1 MEFKQHT
8 LPNGLEVIAECSPGA
23 YSIGL
28 GYFVK
33 TGSRDESRE
42 VSGVSHFLE
51 HMVFKG
57 TARRTAEDVNRELD
71 ELGSHS
77 NAYTSEEQ
85 TVYYATVLPEF
96 QDQMVDLL
104 SDIMRPAL
112 REDDFNT
119 EKQVI
124 LEEIAK
130 YDDQPPYGAHEK
142 CMAAHFGSHPLSQSV
157 LGTVDS
163 VGALTATQM
172 RAYFERRYSP
182 QNMVLVASGR
192 VDFDRLVREAE
203 RCCGHWSRQVT
214 SRSTERAARHEGFEQ
229 IHKEIATQ
237 QYTIQIGNFPSA
249 TDHERHAARVLATI
263 LGDDTGSRLFWEL
276 IDTGRAEY
284 AGLANYEYQGTGIL
298 MTYLCCAPE
307 DTGDNIETIDD
318 LFAEVSTDGVNAD
331 ELLRAKSKICSQ
343 LVLHAERPSNRLF
356 SVGNNWVQRRT
367 YRTIRESVEAY
378 QRVTLDDI
386 MKLLDAYPVLP
397 RTTVTVGPLTSRPEP
412 SE

>member
-8 LPNGLEVIAECSPGA
+8 LPNGREIIAECSPGA

-28 GYFVK
+28 GFFVK
-33 TGSRDESRE
+33 TGARDESRE

-57 TARRTAEDVNRELD
+57 TPRRTAEDVNRELD

-96 QDQMVDLL
+96 QDQAVDLL
-104 SDIMRPAL
+104 ADIMRPAL

-130 YDDQPPYGAHEK
+130 YEDQPPYGAHEK

-157 LGTVDS
+157 LGTVDT
-163 VGALTATQM
+163 VGALTPGQM
-172 RAYFERRYSP
+172 RDYFDRRYSP

-192 VDFDRLVREAE
+192 VDFERFVAEAE
-203 RCCGHWSRQVT
+203 RHCGHWQRQST
-214 SRSTERAARHEGFEQ
+214 SRVAERAARHEGFEQ
-229 IHKEIATQ
+229 IHKDISAQ
-237 QYTIQIGNFPSA
+237 QYTVQIGNFPAA
-249 TDHERHAARVLATI
+249 TDSQRHAARVLATI

-307 DTGDNIETIDD
+307 DTGDNLETIDE
-318 LFAEVSTDGVNAD
+318 LFAQVSDEGVSAD

-343 LVLHAERPSNRLF
+343 LVLHSERPSNRLF
-356 SVGNNWVQRRT
+356 SVGNNWVQRRA

-378 QRVTLDDI
+378 QAVTLDDI
-386 MKLLDAYPVLP
+386 HGLLAEYPLLP
-397 RTTVTVGPLTSRPEP
+397 RTTVTVGPLTDRPKP
-412 SE
+412 S

>member
-8 LPNGLEVIAECSPGA
+8 LPNGLEIIAECSPGA

-28 GYFVK
+28 GFFVK
-33 TGSRDESRE
+33 TGARDESRE

-57 TARRTAEDVNRELD
+57 TPRRTAEDVNRELD

-96 QDQMVDLL
+96 QDQAVDLL
-104 SDIMRPAL
+104 ADIMRPAL

-130 YDDQPPYGAHEK
+130 YEDQPPYGAHEK

-157 LGTVDS
+157 LGTVDT
-163 VGALTATQM
+163 VGALTPGQM
-172 RAYFERRYSP
+172 RDYFDRRYSP

-192 VDFDRLVREAE
+192 VDFERFVAEAE
-203 RCCGHWSRQVT
+203 RHCGHWQRQST
-214 SRSTERAARHEGFEQ
+214 SRAAERAARHEGFEQ
-229 IHKEIATQ
+229 IHKDISAQ
-237 QYTIQIGNFPSA
+237 QYTVQIGNFPAA
-249 TDHERHAARVLATI
+249 TDSQRHAARVLATI

-307 DTGDNIETIDD
+307 DTGDNLETIDE
-318 LFAEVSTDGVNAD
+318 LFAQVSDEGVSAA

-343 LVLHAERPSNRLF
+343 LVLHSERPSNRLF
-356 SVGNNWVQRRT
+356 SVGNNWVQRRA

-378 QRVTLDDI
+378 QAVTLDDI
-386 MKLLDAYPVLP
+386 HGLLAEYPLLP
-397 RTTVTVGPLTSRPEP
+397 RTTVTVGPLTDRPKP
-412 SE
+412 S

>member
-8 LPNGLEVIAECSPGA
+8 LPNGLEIIAECSPGA

-28 GYFVK
+28 GFFVK

-57 TARRTAEDVNRELD
+57 TQRRTAEDVNRELD

-96 QDQMVDLL
+96 QDQAVDLL
-104 SDIMRPAL
+104 ADILRPAL

-130 YDDQPPYGAHEK
+130 YEDQPPYGAHEK

-157 LGTVDS
+157 LGTVDT
-163 VGALTATQM
+163 VGALTPSQM
-172 RAYFERRYSP
+172 RDYFDRRYSP

-192 VDFDRLVREAE
+192 VDFERFVAEAE
-203 RCCGHWSRQVT
+203 RHCGHWQRQST
-214 SRSTERAARHEGFEQ
+214 SRSTERAPQHEGFEQ
-229 IHKEIATQ
+229 IYKEIAAQ
-237 QYTIQIGNFPSA
+237 QYTVQIGNFPAA
-249 TDHERHAARVLATI
+249 TDPQRHAARVLATI

-284 AGLANYEYQGTGIL
+284 AGLANYEYQGSGIV

-307 DTGDNIETIDD
+307 DTGDNLETIDE
-318 LFAEVSTDGVNAD
+318 LFAQVSGEGVTAD

-343 LVLHAERPSNRLF
+343 LVLHSERPSNRLF
-356 SVGNNWVQRRT
+356 SVGNNWVQRRA

-378 QRVTLDDI
+378 QSVTLDDI
-386 MKLLDAYPVLP
+386 HGLLAEYPLLP
-397 RTTVTVGPLTSRPEP
+397 RTTVTVGPLTDRPK
-412 SE
+412 SS

>member
-8 LPNGLEVIAECSPGA
+8 LPNGLEIIAECSPGA

-28 GYFVK
+28 GFFVK
-33 TGSRDESRE
+33 TGARDESRE

-57 TARRTAEDVNRELD
+57 TPRRTAEDVNRELD

-96 QDQMVDLL
+96 QDQAVDLL
-104 SDIMRPAL
+104 ADIMRPAL

-130 YDDQPPYGAHEK
+130 YEDQPPYGAHEK

-157 LGTVDS
+157 LGTVDT
-163 VGALTATQM
+163 VGALTPGQM
-172 RAYFERRYSP
+172 RDYFDRRYSP

-192 VDFDRLVREAE
+192 VDFERFVAEAE
-203 RCCGHWSRQVT
+203 RHCGHWQRQST
-214 SRSTERAARHEGFEQ
+214 SRVAERAARHEGFEQ
-229 IHKEIATQ
+229 IHKDISAQ
-237 QYTIQIGNFPSA
+237 QYTVQIGNFPAA
-249 TDHERHAARVLATI
+249 TDSQRHAARVLATI

-307 DTGDNIETIDD
+307 DTGDNLETIDE
-318 LFAEVSTDGVNAD
+318 LFAQVSDEGVSAD

-343 LVLHAERPSNRLF
+343 LVLHSERPSNRLF
-356 SVGNNWVQRRT
+356 SVGNNWVQRRA

-378 QRVTLDDI
+378 QAVTLDDI
-386 MKLLDAYPVLP
+386 HGLLAEYPLLP
-397 RTTVTVGPLTSRPEP
+397 RTTVTVGPLTDLPKP
-412 SE
+412 S

>member
-8 LPNGLEVIAECSPGA
+8 LPNGLEIIAECSPGA

-28 GYFVK
+28 GFFVK
-33 TGSRDESRE
+33 TGARDESRE

-57 TARRTAEDVNRELD
+57 TPRRTAEDVNRELD

-96 QDQMVDLL
+96 QDQAVDLL
-104 SDIMRPAL
+104 ADIMRPAL

-130 YDDQPPYGAHEK
+130 YEDQPPYGAHEK

-157 LGTVDS
+157 LGTVDT
-163 VGALTATQM
+163 VGALTPGQM
-172 RAYFERRYSP
+172 RDYFDRRYSP

-192 VDFDRLVREAE
+192 VDFERFVAVAE
-203 RCCGHWSRQVT
+203 RHCGHWQRQST
-214 SRSTERAARHEGFEQ
+214 SRVAERAARHEGFEQ
-229 IHKEIATQ
+229 IHKDISAQ
-237 QYTIQIGNFPSA
+237 QYTVQIGNFPAA
-249 TDHERHAARVLATI
+249 TDSERHAARVLATI

-307 DTGDNIETIDD
+307 DTGDNLETIDE
-318 LFAEVSTDGVNAD
+318 LFAQVSDEGVSAA

-343 LVLHAERPSNRLF
+343 LVLHSERPSNRLF
-356 SVGNNWVQRRT
+356 SVGNNWVQRRA

-378 QRVTLDDI
+378 QAVTLDDI
-386 MKLLDAYPVLP
+386 HGLLAEYPLLP
-397 RTTVTVGPLTSRPEP
+397 RTTVTVGPLTDRPKP
-412 SE
+412 S